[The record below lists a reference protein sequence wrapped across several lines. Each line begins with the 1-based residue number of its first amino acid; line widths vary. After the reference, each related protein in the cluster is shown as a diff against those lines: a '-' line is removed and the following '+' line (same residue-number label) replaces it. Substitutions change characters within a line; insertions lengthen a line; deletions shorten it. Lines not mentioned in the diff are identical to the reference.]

1 MSMTAW
7 SLEDDSSDQTLADGS
22 ERFPGKYIDCYR
34 SRTLFLAAFGIVG
47 EIENHYKNKQ
57 KRGKRND
64 E

>member
-1 MSMTAW
+1 MIALIKLWLT
-7 SLEDDSSDQTLADGS
+7 DPNVFLASILTVIAVGL
-22 ERFPGKYIDCYR
+22 C
-34 SRTLFLAAFGIVG
+34 FLAAFGIVG

>member
-1 MSMTAW
+1 MKMIALIKLWLT
-7 SLEDDSSDQTLADGS
+7 DPNVFLASILTVIAVGL
-22 ERFPGKYIDCYR
+22 C
-34 SRTLFLAAFGIVG
+34 FLAAFGIVG